1 MDLAGACHL
10 SGGWNQA
17 LGSEIALRRGQRLP
31 YTILHPDLT
40 QLYGYEGIHCAKPW
54 RVRNRQEGRIWG

>member
-31 YTILHPDLT
+31 YTALHGGLP
-40 QLYGYEGIHCAKPW
+40 QHCGYEGMDCVSPG
-54 RVRNRQEGRIWG
+54 E